1 MALPPRRDLGFF
13 ARHFGF
19 WSLGW
24 MFPVVGWFQ
33 QLAPVMTLANL
44 ELVNL
49 EPANLEPAN
58 LEPANLEICSHLAT
72 FT

>member
-1 MALPPRRDLGFF
+1 
-13 ARHFGF
+13 
-19 WSLGW
+19 